1 MDILWSG
8 EILGLLSKILHM
20 PVIPGHCNNLA
31 LINMWMKYEIVEVY
45 TYREKIETSKKIT

>member
-8 EILGLLSKILHM
+8 ETLGLLIKILHM